1 MATVRPEG
9 AARCT
14 ATVEAN
20 DNDSTK
26 DRRGTSA
33 AYVVMQ
39 RDTEAG
45 SNSERVV
52 STGKVVSAK

>member
-1 MATVRPEG
+1 MR
-9 AARCT
+9 
-14 ATVEAN
+14 
-20 DNDSTK
+20 

-45 SNSERVV
+45 SSSERVGH
-52 STGKVVSAK
+52 TGKVVSIKWRKVVVRQNKSFVTYAYDATD

>member
-14 ATVEAN
+14 ATIEASGKN
-20 DNDSTK
+20 DTK

-45 SNSERVV
+45 SHLES
-52 STGKVVSAK
+52 GISA

>member
-14 ATVEAN
+14 ATIKAS
-20 DNDSTK
+20 DDDSTK

-33 AYVVMQ
+33 AYVVTQ

-45 SNSERVV
+45 SNSERVGQ
-52 STGKVVSAK
+52 TCKVVSIK